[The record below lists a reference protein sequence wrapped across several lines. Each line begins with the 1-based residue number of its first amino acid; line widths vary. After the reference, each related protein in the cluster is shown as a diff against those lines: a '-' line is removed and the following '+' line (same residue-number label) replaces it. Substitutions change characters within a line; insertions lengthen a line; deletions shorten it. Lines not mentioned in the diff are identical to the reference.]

1 MTSGTA
7 FAVPS
12 EQDLDGY
19 LHPVLVL
26 AAKDI
31 LLEARTKDVLLSVAM
46 FGVVILVVF
55 NLALDIT
62 PALAARLA
70 PGVLWV
76 SFAFAGVLAMNR
88 AFAAEKERGSLE
100 GLLLCPVSGDVL
112 FFGKMLGML
121 VFMLIVQAVLLP
133 IYGIMFDFVGFTPA
147 LGLSVL
153 LVTVGFATVG
163 TLFAAIAVQTRSR
176 EIMLPTL
183 FFPIVGSVINCSRGD
198 HNGSGKRCRSPV
210 LRGLVPPDGHFR
222 CSVSSCM
229 PVGVPGCFGRIDPT

>member
-1 MTSGTA
+1 MTAT
-7 FAVPS
+7 
-12 EQDLDGY
+12 

-133 IYGIMFDFVGFTPA
+133 IYGVMFDFVGFTPA
-147 LGLSVL
+147 LGLSIL
-153 LVTVGFATVG
+153 LVTVGFAAVG

-183 FFPIVGSVINCSRGD
+183 FFPIVAPALIAAVETTTAAV
-198 HNGSGKRCRSPV
+198 NG
-210 LRGLVPPDGHFR
+210 
-222 CSVSSCM
+222 
-229 PVGVPGCFGRIDPT
+229 VGVLSSGGWYPLMAIFDAVFLLVCPWVFRAVLEE